1 MGKIKILLFSDDIVG
16 KNMAGPGIRAWEMAL
31 SLSKEKDFEVGLAC
45 PDFSKINSK
54 DRPELNIFK
63 YSPQKEKELI
73 DFASRFDIFILT
85 GYIFH
90 KFPRLA
96 NLNKFIIADLY
107 IPFILENL
115 FVYDSKEFKLE
126 DRQLIHNRDLGVLAN
141 LLLNSHHFLCANQ
154 RQKDFYTGVIAS
166 INKINPY
173 LMKFDKELSKIFTI
187 VPYGIRREKKKKDTR
202 VLRGII
208 PGIEESDVILIWGG
222 VISNWF
228 DPFILI
234 EAMEE
239 VVKIDPSIKLFF
251 LSTKH
256 PNPLLMKFPKAEEA
270 EKLAA
275 QKKLLNQYIFF
286 NKNWIPY
293 EERHYYFLE
302 SDVGV
307 STHIEHFETRFSF
320 RTRILDYIYFG
331 LPILCSKGDFF
342 ESYVEKNSIGITVTP
357 SDREEL
363 KKAIL
368 LFGDKKLRENFKN
381 NIKRVEKEYY
391 WDTLLVPLKEKLRN
405 LEMQSELMKIEGAGI
420 FPEKDIK
427 EKNES
432 SRKPYKYLI
441 RYQPIK
447 NILPLRF
454 KIWLKRLI
462 YKKNL

>member
-1 MGKIKILLFSDDIVG
+1 
-16 KNMAGPGIRAWEMAL
+16 MAGPGIRVWEMVL
-31 SLSKEKDFEVGLAC
+31 SLSKEEDFEVGLAC

-54 DRPELNIFK
+54 DQPELNIFK
-63 YSPQKEKELI
+63 YSLQKENELI
-73 DFASRFDIFILT
+73 DFASQFDIFILS

-96 NLNKFIIADLY
+96 NLRKLIIADLY
-107 IPFILENL
+107 IPFVLENL

-126 DRQLIHNRDLGVLAN
+126 DCQLIHNRDLGVHTN

-154 RQKDFYTGVIAS
+154 RQKDFYSGMLTS

-173 LMKFDKELSKIFTI
+173 LLKFDKELSKIFTI
-187 VPYGIRREKKKKDTR
+187 VPYGIRQKKKKKDAK
-202 VLRGII
+202 VLRGVI
-208 PGIEESDVILIWGG
+208 PGIKESDVILIWGG

-234 EAMEE
+234 EAIEE
-239 VVKIDPSIKLFF
+239 VVKINPSIKLFF

-256 PNPLLMKFPKAEEA
+256 PNPLLMKFPKADEA
-270 EKLAA
+270 EKLASR
-275 QKKLLNQYIFF
+275 KKLLNQSIFF

-293 EERHYYFLE
+293 EERHNYFLE

-307 STHIEHFETRFSF
+307 STHLEHFETRFSF
-320 RTRILDYIYFG
+320 RTRILDYIYFNT
-331 LPILCSKGDFF
+331 PILCSKGDFF
-342 ESYVEKNSIGITVTP
+342 ESYIENNSIGITVTP

-368 LFGDKKLRENFKN
+368 SFGDKKLRENFKN
-381 NIKRVEKEYY
+381 NIKRVEKEFY
-391 WDTLLVPLKEKLRN
+391 WDTLLLPLKCKLRN
-405 LEMQSELMKIEGAGI
+405 REMQSELMKIEGKEI
-420 FPEKDIK
+420 FPEKEIK
-427 EKNES
+427 EKNEFPGNS
-432 SRKPYKYLI
+432 TKYLK
-441 RYQPIK
+441 RFQPIK
-447 NILPLRF
+447 KILPLRF

>member
-1 MGKIKILLFSDDIVG
+1 MGKIKILLLSDDIIG
-16 KNMAGPGIRAWEMAL
+16 KNMAGPGIRVWEMAL

-63 YSPQKEKELI
+63 YSLQKEKELI
-73 DFASRFDIFILT
+73 DFASQFHIFILT

-115 FVYDSKEFKLE
+115 FVYDSKRFKLE
-126 DRQLIHNRDLGVLAN
+126 DRQLIHNRDLGVLMN

-154 RQKDFYTGVIAS
+154 RQKDFYSGMLTS

-173 LMKFDKELSKIFTI
+173 LLKFDKVLSKIFTI
-187 VPYGIRREKKKKDTR
+187 VPYGIRQEKKNKDAK
-202 VLRGII
+202 VLRGVI
-208 PGIEESDVILIWGG
+208 PGIKESDVILIWGG

-239 VVKIDPSIKLFF
+239 VVKINPNIKLFF

-256 PNPLLMKFPKAEEA
+256 PNPLLMKFPKADEA
-270 EKLAA
+270 EKLAS

-293 EERHYYFLE
+293 EERHNYFLE

-307 STHIEHFETRFSF
+307 STHIEHLETRFSF
-320 RTRILDYIYFG
+320 RTRILDYIYFN

-342 ESYVEKNSIGITVTP
+342 ESYVEKNLVGITVTP

-363 KKAIL
+363 KDAIL
-368 LFGDKKLRENFKN
+368 SLGDKKLREDIKKN
-381 NIKRVEKEYY
+381 IMSVEKEFY
-391 WDTLLVPLKEKLRN
+391 WDTLLLPLKEKLRN
-405 LEMQSELMKIEGAGI
+405 LEMQSELRKIEGKEI
-420 FPEKDIK
+420 FPEKEIK
-427 EKNES
+427 EKNKS
-432 SRKPYKYLI
+432 SRKPHKYLS

-447 NILPLRF
+447 KILPLRF

-462 YKKNL
+462 YKKNS

>member
-1 MGKIKILLFSDDIVG
+1 MEKIKILLFSDDIIG
-16 KNMAGPGIRAWEMAL
+16 KNMAGPGIRVWEMAL

-54 DRPELNIFK
+54 DHPELNIFK
-63 YSPQKEKELI
+63 YSPQKENELI
-73 DFASRFDIFILT
+73 DFASRFDIFILS

-126 DRQLIHNRDLGVLAN
+126 DRQLVHNRDLGVLMN

-154 RQKDFYTGVIAS
+154 RQKDFYSGMLTS

-173 LMKFDKELSKIFTI
+173 LLKFDKELSKIFTM
-187 VPYGIRREKKKKDTR
+187 VPYGIRQEKKNKDAN

-208 PGIEESDVILIWGG
+208 PGIKESDVILIWGG

-239 VVKIDPSIKLFF
+239 VVRINPSIKLFF

-256 PNPLLMKFPKAEEA
+256 PNPQLMKFPKADEA
-270 EKLAA
+270 EKLAS

-293 EERHYYFLE
+293 EERHNYFLE
-302 SDVGV
+302 SDVAV
-307 STHIEHFETRFSF
+307 STHVEHFETRFSF
-320 RTRILDYIYFG
+320 RTRILDYIYFN

-357 SDREEL
+357 SDKEEL

-368 LFGDKKLRENFKN
+368 SFGDKKLRENFKN
-381 NIKRVEKEYY
+381 NIKRVEKEFY
-391 WDTLLVPLKEKLRN
+391 WDKLLLPLKEKLRN
-405 LEMQSELMKIEGAGI
+405 LEMQSELMKIEGKEI
-420 FPEKDIK
+420 FPEKETK
-427 EKNES
+427 AKNES
-432 SRKPYKYLI
+432 SKRPYKYLI

>member
-1 MGKIKILLFSDDIVG
+1 MEKIKILLFSDDIIG
-16 KNMAGPGIRAWEMAL
+16 KNMAGPGIRVWEMAL

-54 DRPELNIFK
+54 DHPELNIFK
-63 YSPQKEKELI
+63 YSPQKENELI
-73 DFASRFDIFILT
+73 DFASRFDIFILS

-126 DRQLIHNRDLGVLAN
+126 DRQLVHNRDLGVLMN

-154 RQKDFYTGVIAS
+154 RQKDFYSGMLTS

-173 LMKFDKELSKIFTI
+173 LLKFDKELSKIFTM
-187 VPYGIRREKKKKDTR
+187 VPYGIRQEKKNKDAN

-208 PGIEESDVILIWGG
+208 PGIKESDVILIWGG

-228 DPFILI
+228 DPIILV

-239 VVKIDPSIKLFF
+239 VVKTNPSIKLFF

-256 PNPLLMKFPKAEEA
+256 PNPLLMRFPKADEA
-270 EKLAA
+270 EKLASR
-275 QKKLLNQYIFF
+275 KKLLNQHVFF
-286 NKNWIPY
+286 NKNWISY
-293 EERHYYFLE
+293 EERHNYFLE

-320 RTRILDYIYFG
+320 RTRILDYIYFN

-363 KKAIL
+363 SKAIL
-368 LFGDKKLRENFKN
+368 SFGDKKLRENFKN
-381 NIKRVEKEYY
+381 NIKRVEKEFY
-391 WDTLLVPLKEKLRN
+391 WDTLLLPLKEKLRN
-405 LEMQSELMKIEGAGI
+405 LEMQSELLKIEGKEI
-420 FPEKDIK
+420 FPEKEIK

-432 SRKPYKYLI
+432 SRKPHKYLI

>member
-1 MGKIKILLFSDDIVG
+1 
-16 KNMAGPGIRAWEMAL
+16 MAGPGIRVWEMVL
-31 SLSKEKDFEVGLAC
+31 SLSKEEDFEVGLAC

-54 DRPELNIFK
+54 DQPELNIFK
-63 YSPQKEKELI
+63 YSLQKENELI
-73 DFASRFDIFILT
+73 DFASQFDIFILS

-96 NLNKFIIADLY
+96 NLRKLIIADLY
-107 IPFILENL
+107 IPFVLENL

-126 DRQLIHNRDLGVLAN
+126 DCQLIHNRDLGVHTN

-154 RQKDFYTGVIAS
+154 RQKDFYSGMLTS

-173 LMKFDKELSKIFTI
+173 LLKFDKELSKIFTI
-187 VPYGIRREKKKKDTR
+187 VPYGIRQKKKKKDAK
-202 VLRGII
+202 VLRGVI
-208 PGIEESDVILIWGG
+208 PGIKESDVILIWGG

-234 EAMEE
+234 EAIEE
-239 VVKIDPSIKLFF
+239 VVKINPSIKLFF

-256 PNPLLMKFPKAEEA
+256 PNPLLMKFPKADEA
-270 EKLAA
+270 EKLASR
-275 QKKLLNQYIFF
+275 KKLLNQSIFF

-293 EERHYYFLE
+293 EERHNYFLE

-307 STHIEHFETRFSF
+307 STHLEHFETRFSF
-320 RTRILDYIYFG
+320 RTRILDYIYFNT
-331 LPILCSKGDFF
+331 PILCSKGDFF
-342 ESYVEKNSIGITVTP
+342 ENYIEKNSIGITVTP

-368 LFGDKKLRENFKN
+368 SFGDKKLRENFKN
-381 NIKRVEKEYY
+381 NIKRVEKEFY
-391 WDTLLVPLKEKLRN
+391 WDTLLLPLKCKLRN
-405 LEMQSELMKIEGAGI
+405 REMQSELMKIEGKEI
-420 FPEKDIK
+420 FPEKEIK
-427 EKNES
+427 EKNEFPGNS
-432 SRKPYKYLI
+432 TKYLK
-441 RYQPIK
+441 RFQPIK
-447 NILPLRF
+447 KILPLRF

>member
-1 MGKIKILLFSDDIVG
+1 MGKIKILLFSDDIIG
-16 KNMAGPGIRAWEMAL
+16 KNMAGPGIRVWEMVL
-31 SLSKEKDFEVGLAC
+31 SLSKEEDFEVGLAC

-54 DRPELNIFK
+54 DQPELNIFK
-63 YSPQKEKELI
+63 YSLQKENELI
-73 DFASRFDIFILT
+73 DFASQFDIFILS

-96 NLNKFIIADLY
+96 NLRKLIIADLY
-107 IPFILENL
+107 IPFVLENL

-126 DRQLIHNRDLGVLAN
+126 DCQLIHNRDLGVHTN

-154 RQKDFYTGVIAS
+154 RQKDFYSGMLTS

-173 LMKFDKELSKIFTI
+173 LLKFDKELSKIFTI
-187 VPYGIRREKKKKDTR
+187 VPYGIRQKKKKKDAK
-202 VLRGII
+202 VLRGVI
-208 PGIEESDVILIWGG
+208 PGIKESDVILIWGG

-234 EAMEE
+234 EAIEE
-239 VVKIDPSIKLFF
+239 VVKINPSIKLFF

-256 PNPLLMKFPKAEEA
+256 PNPLLMKFPKADEA
-270 EKLAA
+270 EKLASR
-275 QKKLLNQYIFF
+275 KKLLNQSIFF

-293 EERHYYFLE
+293 EERHNYFLE

-307 STHIEHFETRFSF
+307 STHLEHFETRFSF
-320 RTRILDYIYFG
+320 RTRILDYIYFNT
-331 LPILCSKGDFF
+331 PILCSKGDFF
-342 ESYVEKNSIGITVTP
+342 ESYIENNSIGITVTP

-368 LFGDKKLRENFKN
+368 SFGDKKLRENFKN
-381 NIKRVEKEYY
+381 NIKRVEKEFY
-391 WDTLLVPLKEKLRN
+391 WDTLLLPLKCKLRN
-405 LEMQSELMKIEGAGI
+405 REMQSELMKIEGKEI
-420 FPEKDIK
+420 FPEKEIK
-427 EKNES
+427 EKNAP
-432 SRKPYKYLI
+432 SRRLTKYHNRFQLI
-441 RYQPIK
+441 K
-447 NILPLRF
+447 KILPLRF

>member
-1 MGKIKILLFSDDIVG
+1 LPLDLI
-16 KNMAGPGIRAWEMAL
+16 
-31 SLSKEKDFEVGLAC
+31 SLSSAATSF
-45 PDFSKINSK
+45 INS
-54 DRPELNIFK
+54 
-63 YSPQKEKELI
+63 
-73 DFASRFDIFILT
+73 
-85 GYIFH
+85 
-90 KFPRLA
+90 

-126 DRQLIHNRDLGVLAN
+126 DRQLVHNRDLGVLMN

-154 RQKDFYTGVIAS
+154 RQKDFYSGMLTS

-173 LMKFDKELSKIFTI
+173 LLKFDKELSKIFTM
-187 VPYGIRREKKKKDTR
+187 VPYGIRQEKKNKDAN

-208 PGIEESDVILIWGG
+208 PGIKESDVILIWGG

-239 VVKIDPSIKLFF
+239 VVRINPSIKLFF

-256 PNPLLMKFPKAEEA
+256 PNPQLMKFPKADEA
-270 EKLAA
+270 EKLAS

-293 EERHYYFLE
+293 EERHNYFLE
-302 SDVGV
+302 SDVAV
-307 STHIEHFETRFSF
+307 STHVEHFETRFSF
-320 RTRILDYIYFG
+320 RTRILDYIYFN

-357 SDREEL
+357 SDKEEL

-368 LFGDKKLRENFKN
+368 SFGDKKLRENFKN
-381 NIKRVEKEYY
+381 NIKRVEKEFY
-391 WDTLLVPLKEKLRN
+391 WDKLLLPLKEKLRN
-405 LEMQSELMKIEGAGI
+405 LEMQSELMKIEGKEI
-420 FPEKDIK
+420 FPEKETK
-427 EKNES
+427 AKNES
-432 SRKPYKYLI
+432 SKRPYKYLI